1 MLRPNPLNHVQLTM
15 EKNPRWCPRFSNLIN
30 LTLDSWCVH
39 ADFYA
44 LIVFLQNSPSLK
56 KLTLKLDQVW
66 ELCHILDHKVNVDAC
81 YHNDKKPVF
90 FFLARGM
97 RLILD

>member
-1 MLRPNPLNHVQLTM
+1 M
-15 EKNPRWCPRFSNLIN
+15 EKNSRWCPRFSNLIN

-66 ELCHILDHKVNVDAC
+66 ELYILDHKVNVDAC
-81 YHNDKKPVF
+81 TIMIRNLF
-90 FFLARGM
+90 FFLARGV
-97 RLILD
+97 RL